1 MKTYLAAIAA
11 VFAAVWS
18 AQAQELDPLLENAG
32 LTGTLLIQRVSDGH
46 EWSGGTHRL
55 DERFIPAS
63 TFKIPNSLI
72 LLQSGTVS
80 GADEALEWDGTEHA
94 FAAWNQDQSFGQAF
108 QRSAVWA
115 YQHWTRQL
123 GPEAM
128 RAHITALDYG
138 NGEIGAPASADRFWL
153 DGPLQI
159 SAREQI
165 GFLARLQA
173 RDLPFDAAHMDT
185 VIAMMEQASGD
196 KWTLRGKTGW
206 RFGGEPDTGWY
217 AGWLEY
223 DGDTWLFA
231 LNIDMPDPASQVGLR
246 ASVVEAALRLVTGWS
261 R

>member
-11 VFAAVWS
+11 AIAVAWP
-18 AQAQELDPLLENAG
+18 APAQELDPVLENAG
-32 LTGTLLIQRVSDGH
+32 VTGTILIHRVSDGQ
-46 EWSGGTHRL
+46 EWSGGAHRL

-63 TFKIPNSLI
+63 TFKIPSSLI

-80 GADEALEWDGTEHA
+80 GGDEALEWDGTKHA
-94 FAAWNQDQSFGQAF
+94 FAAWNQDQSFREAF

-115 YQHWTRQL
+115 YRHWTRQL
-123 GPEAM
+123 GHDAM
-128 RAHITALDYG
+128 STHVSALGYG
-138 NGEIGAPASADRFWL
+138 NGDTGEPSSADRFWL
-153 DGPLQI
+153 EGPLAI

-173 RDLPFDAAHMDT
+173 RDLPFDSAHMDT
-185 VIAMMEQASGD
+185 VIAMMEQASGE

-217 AGWLEY
+217 VGWLEY
-223 DGDTWLFA
+223 DGDAWLFA
-231 LNIDMPDPASQVGLR
+231 LNIDMPDPASEVHLR
-246 ASVVEAALRLVTGWS
+246 ASIVEMALRVVTGWS